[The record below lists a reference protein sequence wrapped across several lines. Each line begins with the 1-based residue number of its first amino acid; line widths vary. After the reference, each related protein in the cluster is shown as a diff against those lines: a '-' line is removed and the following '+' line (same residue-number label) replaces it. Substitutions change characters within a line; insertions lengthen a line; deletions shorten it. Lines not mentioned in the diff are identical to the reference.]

1 MRVLLLP
8 LGVKHSRLELAMALE
23 RDASVRQVEISNDPG
38 QAARA
43 DIVLSSCCAGRPSVS
58 PDRSDGCTYI
68 VVAEDPLPPRI
79 QLLEGGAD
87 VVLDGDVSIAEIV
100 AQVRAVARRR
110 VRAAR
115 LTAPRQGREPEIM
128 LGADRRHAVV
138 LGRRVSL
145 TSLEGHLLA
154 AFIARP
160 GELLCNEDLMT
171 SVWGSPFGAR
181 STVSAYIRRLR
192 VKIEP
197 DPSHPIFIR
206 TVWGGGYVYR
216 PEAAP

>member
-8 LGVKHSRLELAMALE
+8 LGAKKSRLELAMALE
-23 RDASVRQVEISNDPG
+23 RDAAVSEVEISNDPG
-38 QAARA
+38 QARRA
-43 DIVLSSCCAGRPSVS
+43 DVVLIAGCGERPLG
-58 PDRSDGCTYI
+58 PDRAAGCTYI
-68 VVAEDPLPPRI
+68 VVAEDPLPQRI

-87 VVLDGDVSIAEIV
+87 VVLHGEVSIAEIV

-110 VRAAR
+110 APAAQPNVRCPA
-115 LTAPRQGREPEIM
+115 REPQIM
-128 LGADRRHAVV
+128 LGADRRHAIV

-145 TSLEGHLLA
+145 TLLEGHLLA

-160 GELLCNEDLMT
+160 GELLCTEDLMT

-197 DPSHPIFIR
+197 DPSNPVFIQ

-216 PEAAP
+216 PEDTP